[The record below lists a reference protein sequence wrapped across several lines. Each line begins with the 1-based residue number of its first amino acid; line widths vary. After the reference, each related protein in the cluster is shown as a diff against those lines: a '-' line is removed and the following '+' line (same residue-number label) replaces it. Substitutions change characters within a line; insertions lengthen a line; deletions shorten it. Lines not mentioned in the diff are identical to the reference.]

1 MAGPG
6 GAGSSTREE
15 SGADPV
21 SKGPK
26 VSQMLSMHGAGG
38 PCVDATGGPDRE
50 PSFGEDAKSGRPGF
64 PGFMSKA
71 GDKLA
76 YPTSADLM
84 ASKPGSEPRTSS
96 ATTDQPSPTFEMSNK
111 QAYPGSAE
119 AGSYGRTTDMPG
131 FISESGD
138 KLAYPTSADLT
149 GSAAPKTGR
158 TSGPQPG
165 YVAQAVNRL
174 TGTGNTNN
182 GNTVGQTVG
191 QTVNSVGQTLGQT
204 ANTVGQTVGQTA
216 NKLGEMANLTENT
229 DTASG
234 TEGLSGLVSK
244 AGDSSDTAAR
254 GSERQPAFASNAGDK
269 LAHPTS
275 AEVVGSGQPRTG
287 ASGMD
292 TPSGPGI
299 GEEAAG
305 KLRQWTASAHED
317 VPTKGPSTG
326 RPAGECQWACGW
338 AWLATACDPV
348 QPVNRSL
355 DHLNAVVHV
364 MSTSYSQLWHAST
377 VYRQDGL
384 VSCNMVGPPYRQ
396 QGGRAGDDGEHNYT
410 GDCGTK

>member
-1 MAGPG
+1 MPATVEVDLVCTGCCAGNAGGAGDGQLVHPTSAEIMAGPG
-6 GAGSSTREE
+6 GAGSSAREE
-15 SGADPV
+15 SGADPDV
-21 SKGPK
+21 KGPK
-26 VSQMLSMHGAGG
+26 VSEMLSMHGAGG

-96 ATTDQPSPTFEMSNK
+96 ATTDQLSPTFETSDM

-119 AGSYGRTTDMPG
+119 AGSYGRTTDKPG
-131 FISESGD
+131 FISESGV

-149 GSAAPKTGR
+149 GSAAPKSGR

-174 TGTGNTNN
+174 AELTGTGNSNN
-182 GNTVGQTVG
+182 GTTVGQTVG
-191 QTVNSVGQTLGQT
+191 QTVNSVGQTVGQT
-204 ANTVGQTVGQTA
+204 ANTVSQTVGQTVGQTA

-244 AGDSSDTAAR
+244 TGDSSDTAAR
-254 GSERQPAFASNAGDK
+254 GLEGQPAFASNAGDK

-275 AEVVGSGQPRTG
+275 AELVGSGQPKTS
-287 ASGMD
+287 ASRMD
-292 TPSGPGI
+292 LPSGPGI
-299 GEEAAG
+299 GEEAAS

-326 RPAGECQWACGW
+326 RTAGECQWACHSW
-338 AWLATACDPV
+338 AWLATTCEHMSW
-348 QPVNRSL
+348 QPV
-355 DHLNAVVHV
+355 
-364 MSTSYSQLWHAST
+364 
-377 VYRQDGL
+377 
-384 VSCNMVGPPYRQ
+384 
-396 QGGRAGDDGEHNYT
+396 
-410 GDCGTK
+410 